1 MSDSSVS
8 IGSEN
13 SISFQINP
21 REPRVCR
28 AGHSWYATGALCV
41 NFGVFSKASDDNS
54 FSQPDVSIT
63 TKDLCPFCLCEKL
76 DELCGGVVVIGTSAE
91 VAK

>member
-13 SISFQINP
+13 SVSFQINP
-21 REPRVCR
+21 RELRVCR
-28 AGHSWYATGALCV
+28 AGHSWYATGALYV
-41 NFGVFSKASDDNS
+41 NFGVFSKASDDKL
-54 FSQPDVSIT
+54 FSQPDVVIT

-76 DELCGGVVVIGTSAE
+76 DELCGGVVGTGTPAE
-91 VAK
+91 VVK